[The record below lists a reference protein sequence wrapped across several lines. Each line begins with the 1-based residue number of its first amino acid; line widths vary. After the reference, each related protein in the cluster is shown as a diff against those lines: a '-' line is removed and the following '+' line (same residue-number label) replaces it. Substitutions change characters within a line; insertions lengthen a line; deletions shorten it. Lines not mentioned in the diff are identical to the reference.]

1 MKKGIFALFAFLSI
15 STFGYSIKE
24 SAFMVYKTDSKIIY
38 SICFTDKGGAIG
50 IADNNAIKV
59 YSTKGNKLLNEF
71 KNGHKRQI
79 LAIDISKDSTLLV
92 SGGKDSTIVIWDF
105 VNNKILK
112 SLTYQKGII
121 TSVRISPDKRYL
133 ISGGTDKKVF
143 LYDIEKDKVMH
154 EFSDHSDDITSVK
167 FSPDGKLIASASGDG
182 LINIYNIENF
192 KLITSLKKHRSWVR
206 DISFSGDS
214 IRLIS
219 CGDDSRIITWNISD
233 INRITIEN
241 SSREGFDWLL
251 SVDLN
256 EDSKTYVSGGIDG
269 KIRIV
274 TNFGTYTTRIRKPI
288 NKVIFKPNEGTYL
301 KVAVATRGKGVI
313 LIDAKDM

>member
-1 MKKGIFALFAFLSI
+1 MKKEIFVLFAFLFI
-15 STFGYSIKE
+15 STLGYAIQE
-24 SAFMVYKTDSKIIY
+24 MVCKTDNKIIY
-38 SICFTDKGGAIG
+38 GICFTHKGGALG
-50 IADNNAIKV
+50 IADNNTIKV
-59 YSTKGNKLLNEF
+59 YSTKDNKLLNEF
-71 KNGHKRQI
+71 KYGHKRQI
-79 LAIDISKDSTLLV
+79 LTIDISKDSTLLV

-112 SLTYQKGII
+112 SLSYQKGII

-143 LYDIEKDKVMH
+143 LYDIEKDEVIH

-182 LINIYNIENF
+182 LINIYDTENF
-192 KLITSLKKHRSWVR
+192 KLITFLNGHRSWVR
-206 DISFSGDS
+206 DISFSRDS
-214 IRLIS
+214 TKLIS

-233 INRITIEN
+233 LNRIAIVE
-241 SSREGFDWLL
+241 SSRKGFNWLL

-274 TNFGTYTTRIRKPI
+274 TKFGKYTARIRKTI
-288 NKVIFKPNEGTYL
+288 NKVIFKPNEGSFL
-301 KVAVATRGKGVI
+301 KVAIATRGKGVI
-313 LIDAKDM
+313 LIDAMDM